1 VTEFETLVELAYQL
15 NSEACSI
22 PQKPSI
28 NDTVEETLEKDE
40 RIYYGVDCPRQSGC
54 TFTFRFTLGSGDIF
68 WSRTV
73 QNPSPA
79 LHDGKISTEA
89 AYIPSPDEGESEEGS
104 RDEFKIFLTV
114 QGLSEVNSFTMEV
127 DEGDTVPA
135 TTTVTPGTG
144 VPVTDDPSTSQNPTT
159 ESGGK
164 NIQIL
169 QPLLLLA
176 AVIVMY
182 H

>member
-1 VTEFETLVELAYQL
+1 
-15 NSEACSI
+15 
-22 PQKPSI
+22 
-28 NDTVEETLEKDE
+28 
-40 RIYYGVDCPRQSGC
+40 
-54 TFTFRFTLGSGDIF
+54 
-68 WSRTV
+68 
-73 QNPSPA
+73 
-79 LHDGKISTEA
+79 
-89 AYIPSPDEGESEEGS
+89 
-104 RDEFKIFLTV
+104 
-114 QGLSEVNSFTMEV
+114 MEV